1 MWLARHLQTGPSQP
15 IYRCRFLTLLQEIVV
30 PPGEKKWTT
39 FYYIQYNFATCAHN
53 RLFST
58 LLIGTDGKYR
68 QHCSINKV
76 LMSIGHIISYMFFLF
91 TICSATRISWQNE
104 RIDVAPNTTT
114 ALLRRAFQKWASLRA
129 VWWWRQKNKWR
140 DWRKKVRASIR
151 SLLNIAS
158 CKFHIRVYVS

>member
-1 MWLARHLQTGPSQP
+1 MILRPEDSLADEFN
-15 IYRCRFLTLLQEIVV
+15 IYVYNT
-30 PPGEKKWTT
+30 
-39 FYYIQYNFATCAHN
+39 NFATCAHN

-76 LMSIGHIISYMFFLF
+76 LMSIGHIISYMYFLF

-104 RIDVAPNTTT
+104 RIDVAPNTTNYCT
-114 ALLRRAFQKWASLRA
+114 TSNGAHSKNEHHWEQFDGEGK
-129 VWWWRQKNKWR
+129 KNKWR

-151 SLLNIAS
+151 SLYTLLQVS
-158 CKFHIRVYVS
+158 FTYVYVY